1 MTSMTIE
8 CASFRA
14 IPISEGRVRLE
25 ISEPASPRKEVYG
38 AGEAVARLSE
48 LFGRPMGTNSLTYW
62 RKHGLPYIRLG
73 EKKIVYS
80 EEELVKWAQGRMTS
94 CIP

>member
-25 ISEPASPRKEVYG
+25 ISEAAAPRKEVYG
-38 AGEAVARLSE
+38 AGEAIARLSE
-48 LFGRPMGTNSLTYW
+48 LFGKSMGNNSLAYW

-80 EEELVKWAQGRMTS
+80 DEELVKWAQGRMTS
-94 CIP
+94 AIP

>member
-25 ISEPASPRKEVYG
+25 ITEPAAPRKEVYG

-48 LFGRPMGTNSLTYW
+48 LFGKP
-62 RKHGLPYIRLG
+62 
-73 EKKIVYS
+73 VYS
-80 EEELVKWAQGRMTS
+80 DDELVKWAQGRMTS

>member
-25 ISEPASPRKEVYG
+25 ISEPAAPRKEVYG

-48 LFGRPMGTNSLTYW
+48 LFGKPLGRNCLTYW
-62 RKHGLPYIRLG
+62 RKHGLPCIRLG
-73 EKKIVYS
+73 EKKFVYS
-80 EEELVKWAQGRMTS
+80 DEELVKWAQGRMTS
-94 CIP
+94 AIP